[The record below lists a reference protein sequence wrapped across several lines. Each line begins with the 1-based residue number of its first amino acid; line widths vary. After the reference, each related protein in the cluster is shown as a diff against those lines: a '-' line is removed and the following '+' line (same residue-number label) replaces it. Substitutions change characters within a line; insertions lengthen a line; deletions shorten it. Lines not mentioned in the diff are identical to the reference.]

1 MTTNNYLH
9 IEEHEH
15 SKIIKCN
22 QFTKTSDL
30 LDCLSSI
37 TNNIDDLIDK
47 EYKGEY
53 TITINNYEGIMLL
66 IFNYPSK
73 CINYCLIDGDIKKLK
88 VNNSGKEINYQD
100 SSNNITNENLDN
112 EINTKLVVNFIN
124 YLRRLDDIIPFKLDS
139 VILCNNLRIFNEEN
153 YKIIESNDE
162 FILALPNF
170 YQESLH
176 KMVLNIISKKDL
188 KIIGSIECYF
198 SKEDNLQYRGNFSI
212 NLYKE
217 YQNMDY
223 EKRILKL
230 FKDYVNASSEDI
242 SKVLYLAG
250 TLNDELIDDIAL
262 EYGGV
267 LAYQGDVP
275 KSDPLNFMGKVRQVK
290 IYRIG

>member
-30 LDCLSSI
+30 LDYLSSI

-53 TITINNYEGIMLL
+53 TIKINNYEGIMLL